1 VRKIAANN
9 FRLPA
14 ADRSKF
20 EKLPHEVIARI
31 ERIVLDAYLEAGE
44 DVGGDIFREH
54 LWQQAL
60 AARLGMVANGELISE
75 ADFRQR
81 LGVTPLRKHVLRTVI
96 VAGRRRY
103 VLRSKTDVYVL
114 LSRHVPQ
121 RAKCDA
127 CGQPKGIARQ
137 PC

>member
-1 VRKIAANN
+1 LRA
-9 FRLPA
+9 
-14 ADRSKF
+14 
-20 EKLPHEVIARI
+20 
-31 ERIVLDAYLEAGE
+31 
-44 DVGGDIFREH
+44 H